1 VRVQA
6 PAPKK
11 IFSWKPSDSVD
22 VALLDRQHQA
32 LFEIAQQ
39 LYDALSRAD
48 GIAVAEDVF
57 NRLMEY
63 SANHFAAEE
72 RLMEKHEYPSL
83 KTHRAEHRA
92 FSNKLTE
99 FKKNFKAG
107 NASVLSDMLPYL
119 QSWIK
124 DHVQRSDHQYSE
136 FLKAH
141 GEK

>member
-1 VRVQA
+1 MQA
-6 PAPKK
+6 AATKK
-11 IFSWKPSDSVD
+11 IFSWKPTDSVD
-22 VALLDRQHQA
+22 IALLDRQHQA

-39 LYDALSRAD
+39 LFDALSRAD
-48 GIAVAEDVF
+48 GLSVAEEVF
-57 NRLMEY
+57 TRLMDY

-72 RLMEKHEYPSL
+72 RLMEKHDYPSL

-92 FSNKLTE
+92 FTSKLTD
-99 FKKNFKAG
+99 FKKDFKAG
-107 NASVLSDMLPYL
+107 NASVLSIMLPYL

-136 FLKAH
+136 FLKAR